1 MVKQFK
7 GEVKI
12 SDVQA
17 EFDTLVGRINKM
29 VDAYNGTNQVITN
42 IDYTKGGKNLAPS
55 GYTLTVG
62 GLKQALKSLDGHVV
76 GGKCFYNTATTV
88 KMSDGLLFT
97 KGGVF
102 RLPDSILT
110 RPSNGNSIW
119 FDTNKKE
126 YVWGQK
132 RVSGRQTLTEEGAT
146 SLVKSVEGYKNSSYE
161 DINDTSTSVTIEEK
175 IEIYPSHNNDYLS
188 VVGIKQ
194 SGLSEIRDIGTV
206 DSEPSDRLYLKSVKW
221 ENFDLKK
228 FPHKSIPLESTE
240 VEFDIMRSG
249 TLTEGEYTWS
259 YSGSPNCCAILGYY
273 QDNTFTP
280 YICLSAYHDGL
291 SPYAPAAAV
300 PNIANVLIYPDSSID
315 AQTIPL
321 SKHRTIATTERPKVT
336 HGDLYYCEK
345 RADAYWDFRS
355 INSSDFDYIIDDV
368 NKPEGVDTGK
378 HIISGVKFKLYHP
391 SPYAN
396 AAEKATP
403 EKLNGKLVCQMD
415 AIDKDGTIVKYWDIY
430 TSKGW
435 DSNSSQ
441 ATVSGIM
448 SHPLFIELWTADKT
462 DGELGSGREKYMA
475 ENSPLG
481 KCNMILYGT
490 PETISKD
497 ITGYNDIVFKQSE
510 YNPTFNVTTGTYE
523 VWDAQG
529 KPDPDCYHI
538 TDYATARD
546 SDYRNDLK
554 NLQVQDLDG
563 TFKITVKNRLF
574 NGIAAAGSSQTVDT
588 SSNAKF
594 VCAGDVIRTEGQGVA
609 SVSLLGTEVS
619 WNAQAGHHNLCY
631 WYPCNYLYL
640 PKGVESPYRETNGR
654 PSLMCQFPFDV
665 NVEKDLK

>member
-42 IDYTKGGKNLAPS
+42 IDYTKGGSNLAPS

-62 GLKQALKSLDGHVV
+62 GIKQALKSLDGHVV
-76 GGKCFYNTATTV
+76 GGKCFYNTANTV

-119 FDTNKKE
+119 FDTNKEE

-146 SLVKSVEGYKNSSYE
+146 SLVKYGEGYKNSSYE
-161 DINDTSTSVTIEEK
+161 DIYTTPTSERIEEK
-175 IEIYPSHNNDYLS
+175 IEVHQGPNTSSWD
-188 VVGIKQ
+188 VMGIKQ
-194 SGLSEIRDIGTV
+194 YRLSEIRDIGTV

-221 ENFDLKK
+221 ENFDLRK

-240 VEFDIMRSG
+240 IEFDIMRSG
-249 TLTEGEYTWS
+249 TLTEDVSTWS
-259 YSGSPNCCAILGYY
+259 YSGSMNCYAILGYY

-280 YICLSAYHDGL
+280 YICISVDYDRIYSYVPH
-291 SPYAPAAAV
+291 AAV
-300 PNIANVLIYPDSSID
+300 PNIANVSLYPDSSID

-321 SKHRTIATTERPKVT
+321 SKRLVITETSRPRVVY
-336 HGDLYYCEK
+336 GDLYYCEK
-345 RADAYWDFRS
+345 RAGASWNTGITDG
-355 INSSDFDYIIDDV
+355 YIIDNI
-368 NKPEGVDTGK
+368 NKPEEVDTGK
-378 HIISGVKFKLYHP
+378 HIVSGVKFKLYHP

-396 AAEKATP
+396 ATEKATP

-441 ATVSGIM
+441 VTVSGIM
-448 SHPLFIELWTADKT
+448 SHPLFMELWTAGKT
-462 DGELGSGREKYMA
+462 DGELGSTREKYMA

-481 KCNMILYGT
+481 KCNMIIFATSSTL
-490 PETISKD
+490 D
-497 ITGYNDIVFKQSE
+497 NDIVFKQSE

-523 VWDAQG
+523 VWDAKG

-563 TFKITVKNRLF
+563 TFKITVKNRLK
-574 NGIAAAGSSQTVDT
+574 NDMAIPSKSEAIDT
-588 SSNAKF
+588 SSGAKF
-594 VCAGDVIRTEGQGVA
+594 VCAGDVVRYEGQQPA
-609 SVSLLGTEVS
+609 RIDLLGTQVS
-619 WNAQAGHHNLCY
+619 WNAQAGHRNVCY

-640 PKGVESPYRETNGR
+640 PKGIKSPYSESDGR

-665 NVEKDLK
+665 SIEKDLK

>member
-17 EFDTLVGRINKM
+17 EFDALLSRINKM

-42 IDYTKGGKNLAPS
+42 IDYAKGGSNLAPS

-62 GLKQALKSLDGHVV
+62 GIKQALKSLDGHVV

-102 RLPDSILT
+102 RLPDSILD

-119 FDTNKKE
+119 YDTNAQA

-132 RVSGRQTLTEEGAT
+132 RVSSKQSLLEDGAT
-146 SLVKSVEGYKNSSYE
+146 SLVKSGDGYKHSTYIYDDAGRIRDE
-161 DINDTSTSVTIEEK
+161 KVDINTNNISYGNPSLTIHQEGVNVTK
-175 IEIYPSHNNDYLS
+175 
-188 VVGIKQ
+188 
-194 SGLSEIRDIGTV
+194 TV
-206 DSEPSDRLYLKSVKW
+206 DSTTKVLKTIKW

-249 TLTEGEYTWS
+249 ELTEGENKWS
-259 YSGSPNCCAILGYY
+259 YSGSINNYTILGYY
-273 QDNTFTP
+273 QDNVFTP
-280 YICLSAYHDGL
+280 YICLNTYYGGSYYPYTPHGCTPNLKDISLGSADDTDDN
-291 SPYAPAAAV
+291 A
-300 PNIANVLIYPDSSID
+300 
-315 AQTIPL
+315 IPL
-321 SKHRTIATTERPKVT
+321 DKGSAVDVSGGMPS
-336 HGDLYYCEK
+336 GDLYYCEK
-345 RADAYWDFRS
+345 RANAYWGS
-355 INSSDFDYIIDDV
+355 YNGTGYIADNV
-368 NKPEGVDTGK
+368 NAPAEVETGK
-378 HIISGVKFKLYHP
+378 HIVSGVKFKLYHP

-396 AAEKATP
+396 TKEKAAP
-403 EKLNGKLVCQMD
+403 ENLKGKLVCQMD

-430 TSKGW
+430 SNW
-435 DSNSSQ
+435 DISE
-441 ATVSGIM
+441 SGIM
-448 SHPLFIELWTADKT
+448 SHPLFVELWTANQT
-462 DGELGSGREKYMA
+462 DGELGSSREKYMA

-481 KCNMILYGT
+481 KCNMVLFGT
-490 PETISKD
+490 ADTLN
-497 ITGYNDIVFKQSE
+497 NDIVFKQSE
-510 YNPTFNVTTGTYE
+510 YNPTFNLTTGSYE

-529 KPDPDCYHI
+529 SPDPDCYHI

-563 TFKITVKNRLF
+563 TFKITIKNRLK
-574 NGIAAAGSSQTVDT
+574 NNIAYPGQSETVDT
-588 SSNAKF
+588 SSEAKF
-594 VCAGDVIRTEGQGVA
+594 VCAGDVVRFEGRGVA
-609 SVSLLGTEVS
+609 GLDLLGVQVG
-619 WNAQAGHHNLCY
+619 WNAQPGHRNLCY

-640 PKGVESPYRETNGR
+640 PKGVSSPYSETNGR
-654 PSLMCQFPFDV
+654 PSLMCQFPFEV
-665 NVEKDLK
+665 NIEKDLR

>member
-17 EFDTLVGRINKM
+17 EFDALVGRINKM

-42 IDYTKGGKNLAPS
+42 IDYTKGGSNLAPS

-62 GLKQALKSLDGHVV
+62 GIKQALKSLDGHVV

-110 RPSNGNSIW
+110 RPDNGNSIW

-132 RVSGRQTLTEEGAT
+132 RVSGKQTLTEEGAT
-146 SLVKSVEGYKNSSYE
+146 SLVKSGDGYKN
-161 DINDTSTSVTIEEK
+161 TSFVNQANFQTIEEHVTQTTK
-175 IEIYPSHNNDYLS
+175 TS
-188 VVGIKQ
+188 VSFIDFCGITGNSLAPKKD
-194 SGLSEIRDIGTV
+194 GDIGIYGN
-206 DSEPSDRLYLKSVKW
+206 SSSNQYYYYIKSCQW
-221 ENFDLKK
+221 NDFDLKK
-228 FPHKSIPLESTE
+228 YPHKSIPLESTE

-249 TLTEGEYTWS
+249 DLTYFSIDGVNNCFQ
-259 YSGSPNCCAILGYY
+259 YSGSYNGYAILGYY
-273 QDNTFTP
+273 QDNVFTP
-280 YICLSAYHDGL
+280 YIVLSSNSTGTYYPRTPKGSIINMGNTIEVQVYSDNTPDYTSAGIPYNIGSAPVDNGTSGNGSLYYREKAAIGAWKSYEGNRRIKDNTNAPTSVNTGYHDIG
-291 SPYAPAAAV
+291 
-300 PNIANVLIYPDSSID
+300 
-315 AQTIPL
+315 
-321 SKHRTIATTERPKVT
+321 
-336 HGDLYYCEK
+336 
-345 RADAYWDFRS
+345 
-355 INSSDFDYIIDDV
+355 
-368 NKPEGVDTGK
+368 GVR
-378 HIISGVKFKLYHP
+378 FKLYHP

-396 AAEKATP
+396 ETEKAAP
-403 EKLNGKLVCQMD
+403 ENLKGKLVCQMD
-415 AIDKDGTIVKYWDIY
+415 ALEPDGSLLKYWDFY
-430 TSKGW
+430 SDYYLGFK
-435 DSNSSQ
+435 
-441 ATVSGIM
+441 SGITNR
-448 SHPLFIELWTADKT
+448 PLFMEMWTADKT

-481 KCNMILYGT
+481 KCNMIIFATSSTL
-490 PETISKD
+490 E
-497 ITGYNDIVFKQSE
+497 NDIVFKQSE

-574 NGIAAAGSSQTVDT
+574 NGIAAAGSSQPVDT
-588 SSNAKF
+588 SNKAKF
-594 VCAGDVIRTEGQGVA
+594 VSAGDVIRTEGQGVA

-619 WNAQAGHHNLCY
+619 WNAQAGHRNLCY

-640 PKGVESPYRETNGR
+640 PKGVGSPYSETNGR

-665 NVEKDLK
+665 SIEKDLK

>member
-17 EFDTLVGRINKM
+17 EFDALVGRINKM

-42 IDYTKGGKNLAPS
+42 IDYTKGGSNLAPS

-62 GLKQALKSLDGHVV
+62 GIKQALKSLDGHVV
-76 GGKCFYNTATTV
+76 GGKCFYNSATTV

-102 RLPDSILT
+102 RLPDSILD

-119 FDTNKKE
+119 YDTNTQK

-132 RVSGRQTLTEEGAT
+132 RISGKQSLLEDGAT
-146 SLVKSVEGYKNSSYE
+146 SLVSSGDGYKNSSYKNE
-161 DINDTSTSVTIEEK
+161 NITIEEGLSNNT
-175 IEIYPSHNNDYLS
+175 YDQNYHCPSIK
-188 VVGIKQ
+188 IKQ
-194 SGLSEIRDIGTV
+194 HGISATETV
-206 DSEPSDRLYLKSVKW
+206 DSANKVLKSVRW

-228 FPHKSIPLESTE
+228 FPHKSIPLESTT

-249 TLTEGEYTWS
+249 ALTEDENSWS
-259 YSGSPNCCAILGYY
+259 YSGSVNNYAILGYY

-280 YICLSAYHDGL
+280 YICLSTYYGGSYYPY
-291 SPYAPAAAV
+291 SPCGCT
-300 PNIANVLIYPDSSID
+300 PNVKDVSLGNVDKLYNN
-315 AQTIPL
+315 AIPL
-321 SKHRTIATTERPKVT
+321 DTGSVPLDTATSAQ
-336 HGDLYYCEK
+336 DSLYYREK
-345 RADAYWDFRS
+345 AAISAWRS
-355 INSSDFDYIIDDV
+355 YNGNGYITDNA
-368 NKPEGVDTGK
+368 NKPVSVDTGK
-378 HIISGVKFKLYHP
+378 HIVSGVKFKLYHP
-391 SPYAN
+391 SPYKTQV
-396 AAEKATP
+396 EKENP
-403 EKLNGKLVCQMD
+403 NNLKGKLVCQMD
-415 AIDKDGTIVKYWDIY
+415 AIDKDGTIVKYWTFYSDY
-430 TSKGW
+430 YP
-435 DSNSSQ
+435 DFN
-441 ATVSGIM
+441 SGITNR
-448 SHPLFIELWTADKT
+448 PLFMELWTANQT
-462 DGELGSGREKYMA
+462 DGELGSTRERYMA

-490 PETISKD
+490 SETLN
-497 ITGYNDIVFKQSE
+497 NDIVFKQSE
-510 YNPTFNVTTGTYE
+510 YNPTFNVTTGSYE

-554 NLQVQDLDG
+554 NLQVQDLAG
-563 TFKITVKNRLF
+563 TFKITVKNRLK
-574 NGIAAAGSSQTVDT
+574 NSIAAPSQSETIDT
-588 SSNAKF
+588 SSGAKF
-594 VCAGDVIRTEGQGVA
+594 VCAGDVIRTEGKQPA
-609 SVSLLGTEVS
+609 RISLLGTQVS
-619 WNAQAGHHNLCY
+619 WNAQAGHRNLCY

-640 PKGVESPYRETNGR
+640 PKGVESPYTETDGR

>member
-17 EFDTLVGRINKM
+17 EFDTLVNRINKM

-42 IDYTKGGKNLAPS
+42 IDYTKGGSNLAPS

-62 GLKQALKSLDGHVV
+62 GIKQALKSLDGHVV
-76 GGKCFYNTATTV
+76 GGKCFYNTANTV

-146 SLVKSVEGYKNSSYE
+146 EIVESGNGYRNYTSDTGTETRLFAQYSGTGASNGITNIKFQGAEVFSS
-161 DINDTSTSVTIEEK
+161 IHK
-175 IEIYPSHNNDYLS
+175 M
-188 VVGIKQ
+188 
-194 SGLSEIRDIGTV
+194 GL
-206 DSEPSDRLYLKSVKW
+206 PLKR
-221 ENFDLKK
+221 FI
-228 FPHKSIPLESTE
+228 HKSIPLGSTE
-240 VEFDIMRSG
+240 VEFSIMRNG
-249 TLTEGEYTWS
+249 TLTINEETGIYT
-259 YSGSPNCCAILGYY
+259 YSGSNDMYAVLGYY
-273 QDNTFTP
+273 SDGYFKPYLIVGNGCPYLKQDGWSIPCWGNKVYSQSIDTKFAPAVSTDDIDIIDSKLYYSEKNSTTYYETSTDWYKVEAPLITDNT
-280 YICLSAYHDGL
+280 
-291 SPYAPAAAV
+291 
-300 PNIANVLIYPDSSID
+300 
-315 AQTIPL
+315 
-321 SKHRTIATTERPKVT
+321 
-336 HGDLYYCEK
+336 
-345 RADAYWDFRS
+345 
-355 INSSDFDYIIDDV
+355 
-368 NKPEGVDTGK
+368 NKPEGIDTGK
-378 HIISGVKFKLYHP
+378 HSIDGIKFRIFHP
-391 SPYAN
+391 SPYSN
-396 AAEKATP
+396 SAEKANP
-403 EKLNGKLVCQMD
+403 DSLKAELVCQMD
-415 AIDKDGTIVKYWDIY
+415 ILNSSGEVIKYWDEFRY
-430 TSKGW
+430 KDGSTTVESK
-435 DSNSSQ
+435 
-441 ATVSGIM
+441 GIM
-448 SHPLFIELWTADKT
+448 SRPVFSELGWTADKT
-462 DGELGSGREKYMA
+462 DGELSSGREKYIA

-481 KCNMILYGT
+481 QCNMILFST
-490 PETISKD
+490 PSTTD
-497 ITGYNDIVFKQSE
+497 YNGIVFKQSE

-574 NGIAAAGSSQTVDT
+574 NGIAAAGSSQTIDT
-588 SSNAKF
+588 SSKAKF

-619 WNAQAGHHNLCY
+619 WNAQAGHRNLCY

-640 PKGVESPYRETNGR
+640 PKGVGSPYSETNGR

>member
-17 EFDTLVGRINKM
+17 EFDALVGRINKM

-42 IDYTKGGKNLAPS
+42 IDYTKGGSNLAPS

-62 GLKQALKSLDGHVV
+62 GIKQALKSLDGHVV

-102 RLPDSILT
+102 RLPDSILD

-119 FDTNKKE
+119 YDTNAQK
-126 YVWGQK
+126 YIWGQK
-132 RVSGRQTLTEEGAT
+132 RVSGRQTLTEDGAT
-146 SLVKSVEGYKNSSYE
+146 EIVRSGDGYKNSSYE
-161 DINDTSTSVTIEEK
+161 DVDGLGQPTGTLEEEK
-175 IEIYPSHNNDYLS
+175 IGYRSLS
-188 VVGIKQ
+188 TSYGNPNTTLKQ
-194 SGLSEIRDIGTV
+194 SGISVVQDVGGVGSEG
-206 DSEPSDRLYLKSVKW
+206 SERQFLKSVKW

-228 FPHKSIPLESTE
+228 FPHKSIPLESTT

-249 TLTEGEYTWS
+249 VLTEGETSWS
-259 YSGSPNCCAILGYY
+259 YSGSDNSYAILGYY

-280 YICLSAYHDGL
+280 YICLSARWDEGVY
-291 SPYAPAAAV
+291 PYTPKGAT
-300 PNIANVLIYPDSSID
+300 PNINNIPIYPSSSLANGD
-315 AQTIPL
+315 IPL
-321 SKHRTIATTERPKVT
+321 DKSGAIATSGGMPT
-336 HGDLYYCEK
+336 GDLYYCEK
-345 RADAYWDFRS
+345 YS
-355 INSSDFDYIIDDV
+355 IEAWGTNGSNYMTDNV
-368 NKPEGVDTGK
+368 NKPEGVDTGR
-378 HIISGVKFKLYHP
+378 HIVSGVKFKLYHP

-396 AAEKATP
+396 AAEKAAP
-403 EKLNGKLVCQMD
+403 ENLKGKLVCQMD
-415 AIDKDGTIVKYWDIY
+415 AIDKDGTMVKYWDMY
-430 TSKGW
+430 SS
-435 DSNSSQ
+435 SNVSE
-441 ATVSGIM
+441 SGIM
-448 SHPLFIELWTADKT
+448 SHPLFMELWTANKT
-462 DGELGSGREKYMA
+462 DGELGSTREKYMA

-490 PETISKD
+490 SDTLN
-497 ITGYNDIVFKQSE
+497 NDIVFKQSE
-510 YNPTFNVTTGTYE
+510 YNPTFNVTTGSYE

-563 TFKITVKNRLF
+563 TFKITVKNRLK
-574 NGIAAAGSSQTVDT
+574 NSIATPSTSEAIDT
-588 SSNAKF
+588 SSGAKF
-594 VCAGDVIRTEGQGVA
+594 VCAGDVYRTEGQQTA
-609 SVSLLGTEVS
+609 RIDLLGTQVS
-619 WNAQAGHHNLCY
+619 WNAQAGHRNLCY

-640 PKGVESPYRETNGR
+640 PKGVESPYSESDGR

-665 NVEKDLK
+665 NVEKDLS

>member
-17 EFDTLVGRINKM
+17 EFDALVGRINKM

-42 IDYTKGGKNLAPS
+42 TDYTKGGSNLAPS

-62 GLKQALKSLDGHVV
+62 GIKQALKSLDGHVV
-76 GGKCFYNTATTV
+76 GGKCFYNTANTV

-146 SLVKSVEGYKNSSYE
+146 SLVKSGEGYKNSSYE
-161 DINDTSTSVTIEEK
+161 TIDRFDQPTGYFIEEK
-175 IEIYPSHNNDYLS
+175 INNYTLNGVANAPNIS
-188 VVGIKQ
+188 IKQ
-194 SGLSEIRDIGTV
+194 YDLLEIRDLSPISSGG
-206 DSEPSDRLYLKSVKW
+206 SGRPALKKVKW
-221 ENFDLKK
+221 KNFDLKK
-228 FPHKSIPLESTE
+228 FPHKSIPLESTT

-249 TLTEGEYTWS
+249 TLTEGEEFWS
-259 YSGSPNCCAILGYY
+259 YSGSLNNYAILGYY

-280 YICLSAYHDGL
+280 YICLSTYH
-291 SPYAPAAAV
+291 SVSHYPYTPKGAV
-300 PNIANVLIYPDSSID
+300 PNIEF
-315 AQTIPL
+315 IPL
-321 SKHRTIATTERPKVT
+321 FPDYEMRSGVIPLNKSGAIVT
-336 HGDLYYCEK
+336 SEGSPTGDLYYCEK
-345 RADAYWDFRS
+345 YALEAW
-355 INSSDFDYIIDDV
+355 NSYDGNKYITDNT
-368 NKPEGVDTGK
+368 NKPEGIDTGK
-378 HIISGVKFKLYHP
+378 HIVSGVKFKLYHP

-396 AAEKATP
+396 AVEKAAP
-403 EKLNGKLVCQMD
+403 KNLKGKLVCQMD
-415 AIDKDGTIVKYWDIY
+415 ALDKDGTIVKYWDIY
-430 TSKGW
+430 SS
-435 DSNSSQ
+435 SNVSE
-441 ATVSGIM
+441 SGIM
-448 SHPLFIELWTADKT
+448 SHPLFMELWTANQT
-462 DGELGSGREKYMA
+462 DGELGSTREKYMA

-481 KCNMILYGT
+481 KCNMILFAT
-490 PETISKD
+490 SSTLD
-497 ITGYNDIVFKQSE
+497 NDVVFKQSE

-523 VWDAQG
+523 VWDAKG

-563 TFKITVKNRLF
+563 TFKITVRNRLF
-574 NGIAAAGSSQTVDT
+574 NGIAAAGSSQTIDT
-588 SSNAKF
+588 SSKAKF

-619 WNAQAGHHNLCY
+619 WNAQAGHRNLCY

-640 PKGVESPYRETNGR
+640 PKGVGSPYSETNGR

-665 NVEKDLK
+665 SIEKDLK

>member
-17 EFDTLVGRINKM
+17 EFDALVGRINKM

-42 IDYTKGGKNLAPS
+42 IDYTKGGSNLAPS

-62 GLKQALKSLDGHVV
+62 GIKQALKSLDGHVV
-76 GGKCFYNTATTV
+76 GGKCFYNTANTV

-110 RPSNGNSIW
+110 KPSNGNSIW
-119 FDTNKKE
+119 FDTNKGE

-146 SLVKSVEGYKNSSYE
+146 SLVKSGEGYKNSSYK
-161 DINDTSTSVTIEEK
+161 DINATPSSAPIEEK
-175 IEIYPSHNNDYLS
+175 IENYTKSNTDYWP

-206 DSEPSDRLYLKSVKW
+206 DSEPLDRIYLKSVKW
-221 ENFDLKK
+221 KNFDLRK

-249 TLTEGEYTWS
+249 ILTESESTWS
-259 YSGSPNCCAILGYY
+259 YSGSPNCYAILGYY

-280 YICLSAYHDGL
+280 YICLSAYHDGI
-291 SPYAPAAAV
+291 SPYVPQAAV
-300 PNIANVLIYPDSSID
+300 PNIANVSLYPDSSID

-321 SKHRTIATTERPKVT
+321 SKHEVITQTQRPDIT

-345 RADAYWDFRS
+345 YALGAWAT
-355 INSSDFDYIIDDV
+355 NNTKEYITDNI

-396 AAEKATP
+396 ATEKATP
-403 EKLNGKLVCQMD
+403 ENLNGKLVCQMD

-430 TSKGW
+430 TSKGL

-441 ATVSGIM
+441 VTVSGIM
-448 SHPLFIELWTADKT
+448 SHPLFMELWTADKT
-462 DGELGSGREKYMA
+462 DGELGSSREKYMA

-490 PETISKD
+490 SETISKD

-523 VWDAQG
+523 VWDAKG

-574 NGIAAAGSSQTVDT
+574 NGIAAAGSSQAIDT
-588 SSNAKF
+588 SSKAKF

-609 SVSLLGTEVS
+609 SISLLGTEVS
-619 WNAQAGHHNLCY
+619 YNSMAGHKKLCY

-640 PKGVESPYRETNGR
+640 PKGVGSPYSETNGR

-665 NVEKDLK
+665 NVEKDLS

>member
-42 IDYTKGGKNLAPS
+42 IDYTKGGSNLAPS

-62 GLKQALKSLDGHVV
+62 GIKQALKSLDGHVV

-102 RLPDSILT
+102 RLPDSILD

-119 FDTNKKE
+119 YDTNAQK

-132 RVSGRQTLTEEGAT
+132 RVAGKQTLLEDGAT
-146 SLVKSVEGYKNSSYE
+146 SLVKSEDGYKNSFYE
-161 DINDTSTSVTIEEK
+161 EIDGNDQPTGENIEEK
-175 IEIYPSHNNDYLS
+175 IKYHAMNGASGEPEIS
-188 VVGIKQ
+188 IAQ
-194 SGLSEIRDIGTV
+194 SGLSEIRDISAVG
-206 DSEPSDRLYLKSVKW
+206 SEGSDRQFLKSVKW

-228 FPHKSIPLESTE
+228 FPHKSIPLESTT

-249 TLTEGEYTWS
+249 TLTEGESSWS
-259 YSGSPNCCAILGYY
+259 YSGSINNYAILGYY

-280 YICLSAYHDGL
+280 YICLSAYLGGV
-291 SPYAPAAAV
+291 STPYTPKGAV
-300 PNIANVLIYPDSSID
+300 PNIESISLYPAYSLD
-315 AQTIPL
+315 TGVIPL
-321 SKHRTIATTERPKVT
+321 NKQGAIVT
-336 HGDLYYCEK
+336 SGGMPTGDLYYCEK
-345 RADAYWDFRS
+345 HGIAAWGTNG
-355 INSSDFDYIIDDV
+355 NSYITDNV
-368 NKPEGVDTGK
+368 NKPEGIDTGK
-378 HIISGVKFKLYHP
+378 HIVSGVKFKLYHP

-396 AAEKATP
+396 TAEKAAPDTL
-403 EKLNGKLVCQMD
+403 KGKLVCQMD
-415 AIDKDGTIVKYWDIY
+415 ALEPDGSLVKYWDMY
-430 TSKGW
+430 SNW
-435 DSNSSQ
+435 DVSE
-441 ATVSGIM
+441 SGIM
-448 SHPLFIELWTADKT
+448 SHPLFIELWTANQT
-462 DGELGSGREKYMA
+462 DGELGSSRERYMA

-490 PETISKD
+490 SETLN
-497 ITGYNDIVFKQSE
+497 NDIVFKQSE
-510 YNPTFNVTTGTYE
+510 YNPTFNVTTGSYE

-563 TFKITVKNRLF
+563 TFKITVKNRLK
-574 NGIAAAGSSQTVDT
+574 NNIAYLGQSETVDT
-588 SSNAKF
+588 SSGAKF
-594 VCAGDVIRTEGQGVA
+594 VCAGDVVRFEGQQAAGVN
-609 SVSLLGTEVS
+609 LLGTQVS
-619 WNAQAGHHNLCY
+619 WNAQAGHRNLCY

-640 PKGVESPYRETNGR
+640 PKGVESPYTETDGI

-665 NVEKDLK
+665 NIEKDLS

>member
-17 EFDTLVGRINKM
+17 EFDALVGRINKM

-42 IDYTKGGKNLAPS
+42 IDYTKGGSNLAPS

-62 GLKQALKSLDGHVV
+62 GIKQALKSLDGHVV

-102 RLPDSILT
+102 RLPDSILD

-119 FDTNKKE
+119 YDTNAQK

-132 RVSGRQTLTEEGAT
+132 RISGKQSLLEDGAT
-146 SLVKSVEGYKNSSYE
+146 SLVKSGDGYKNSSYRDE
-161 DINDTSTSVTIEEK
+161 SITVEEGVSNNTYDQNYHSPSIGIAQYGISTTE
-175 IEIYPSHNNDYLS
+175 
-188 VVGIKQ
+188 
-194 SGLSEIRDIGTV
+194 TV
-206 DSEPSDRLYLKSVKW
+206 DVANKVLKSIKW

-228 FPHKSIPLESTE
+228 FPHKSIPLESTT

-249 TLTEGEYTWS
+249 TLTEGEELWS
-259 YSGSPNCCAILGYY
+259 YSGSLNNYAILGYY

-280 YICLSAYHDGL
+280 YICLSAYYGGSYYPYSPSGCTPNIKDVSLGVADKLYGNAIPLDTGSVPLDTGTVAQDSLYYREKAAIGAWNSHDG
-291 SPYAPAAAV
+291 
-300 PNIANVLIYPDSSID
+300 N
-315 AQTIPL
+315 
-321 SKHRTIATTERPKVT
+321 K
-336 HGDLYYCEK
+336 
-345 RADAYWDFRS
+345 
-355 INSSDFDYIIDDV
+355 YITDNA
-368 NKPEGVDTGK
+368 NKPASVDTGK
-378 HIISGVKFKLYHP
+378 HIVSGVKFKLYHP
-391 SPYAN
+391 SPYKTQ
-396 AAEKATP
+396 AEKENP
-403 EKLNGKLVCQMD
+403 DSLRGKLVCQMD
-415 AIDKDGTIVKYWDIY
+415 AIDKDGTIVKYWTPYSDY
-430 TSKGW
+430 DFGF
-435 DSNSSQ
+435 N
-441 ATVSGIM
+441 SGIINR
-448 SHPLFIELWTADKT
+448 PLFMELWTANQT
-462 DGELGSGREKYMA
+462 DGELGSTREKYMA

-490 PETISKD
+490 SETLN
-497 ITGYNDIVFKQSE
+497 NDIVFKQSE
-510 YNPTFNVTTGTYE
+510 YNPTFNVTTGSYE

-563 TFKITVKNRLF
+563 TFKITVKNRLK
-574 NGIAAAGSSQTVDT
+574 NSIAAPSQSETIDT
-588 SSNAKF
+588 SSGAKF
-594 VCAGDVIRTEGQGVA
+594 VCAGDVVRFEGQQPA
-609 SVSLLGTEVS
+609 RIDLLGTQVS
-619 WNAQAGHHNLCY
+619 WNAMAGHRNLCY

-640 PKGVESPYRETNGR
+640 PKGVESPYSESDGR

>member
-42 IDYTKGGKNLAPS
+42 IDYTKGGSNLAPS

-62 GLKQALKSLDGHVV
+62 GIKQALKSLDGHVV
-76 GGKCFYNTATTV
+76 GGKCFYNTANTV

-119 FDTNKKE
+119 FDTNKEE

-146 SLVKSVEGYKNSSYE
+146 EIVKSGDGYRNYTNDVGRETKLFTVGASSGE
-161 DINDTSTSVTIEEK
+161 TTIEF
-175 IEIYPSHNNDYLS
+175 SGVNDYF
-188 VVGIKQ
+188 
-194 SGLSEIRDIGTV
+194 
-206 DSEPSDRLYLKSVKW
+206 PLKR
-221 ENFDLKK
+221 FI
-228 FPHKSIPLESTE
+228 HKSIPLESTE
-240 VEFDIMRSG
+240 VEFSIMRNG
-249 TLTEGEYTWS
+249 TITVNSETNTYT
-259 YSGSPNCCAILGYY
+259 YSGSNEMYAILGYY
-273 QDNTFTP
+273 QDGHFKP
-280 YICLSAYHDGL
+280 YLVAGNGCPYLIQDGW
-291 SPYAPAAAV
+291 SIPCCGKNPI
-300 PNIANVLIYPDSSID
+300 PNNRLFID
-315 AQTIPL
+315 TEFA
-321 SKHRTIATTERPKVT
+321 RTIIPNDIDILTGKTYYLEKNATTSYKTSTDWHNVEAPLIT
-336 HGDLYYCEK
+336 DN
-345 RADAYWDFRS
+345 
-355 INSSDFDYIIDDV
+355 I

-378 HIISGVKFKLYHP
+378 HSIDGIKFRIFHP
-391 SPYAN
+391 SPYSN
-396 AAEKATP
+396 SAEKANP
-403 EKLNGKLVCQMD
+403 DSLKAKLVCQMD
-415 AIDKDGTIVKYWDIY
+415 ILNSSGEIIKYWDEFRY
-430 TSKGW
+430 KDGSTTVESK
-435 DSNSSQ
+435 
-441 ATVSGIM
+441 GIM
-448 SHPLFIELWTADKT
+448 SRPVFSEFGWTSEKT
-462 DGELGSGREKYMA
+462 DGELGSGREKYIA

-481 KCNMILYGT
+481 QCNMILFST
-490 PETISKD
+490 PSTTD
-497 ITGYNDIVFKQSE
+497 YNGIVFKQSE

-523 VWDAQG
+523 VWDAKG

-563 TFKITVKNRLF
+563 TFKITVKNRLK
-574 NGIAAAGSSQTVDT
+574 NDMAIPSKSEAIDPSSG
-588 SSNAKF
+588 AKF
-594 VCAGDVIRTEGQGVA
+594 VCAGDVVRYEGQQPA
-609 SVSLLGTEVS
+609 RIDLLGTQVS
-619 WNAQAGHHNLCY
+619 WNAQAGHRNVCY

-640 PKGVESPYRETNGR
+640 PKGVESPYTESDGR

>member
-17 EFDTLVGRINKM
+17 EFDALVGRINKM

-42 IDYTKGGKNLAPS
+42 IDYTKGGSNLAPS

-62 GLKQALKSLDGHVV
+62 GIKQALKSLDGHVV
-76 GGKCFYNTATTV
+76 GGKCFYDTANTV

-146 SLVKSVEGYKNSSYE
+146 SLVKSGEGYKN
-161 DINDTSTSVTIEEK
+161 TSFVEQTNYQTVEEHATQTTKTSVSLIDFCSITGNTL
-175 IEIYPSHNNDYLS
+175 YPKKD
-188 VVGIKQ
+188 G
-194 SGLSEIRDIGTV
+194 DIGIYGN
-206 DSEPSDRLYLKSVKW
+206 SNSNQYYYYIKSCEW
-221 ENFDLKK
+221 RDFDLRKY
-228 FPHKSIPLESTE
+228 PHKSIPLESTE
-240 VEFDIMRSG
+240 VEFNIMRSG
-249 TLTEGEYTWS
+249 DLTYFSIDGVNNCFQ
-259 YSGSPNCCAILGYY
+259 YSGSYNGYAILGYY
-273 QDNTFTP
+273 QDNVFTP
-280 YICLSAYHDGL
+280 YVVLSSNYTGSYYPRTPRGSIINMGNTIEVQVYDNNIKGL
-291 SPYAPAAAV
+291 GIPYNIGSAPV
-300 PNIANVLIYPDSSID
+300 DTGTSGNGS
-315 AQTIPL
+315 
-321 SKHRTIATTERPKVT
+321 
-336 HGDLYYCEK
+336 LYYREK
-345 RADAYWDFRS
+345 AAIGAWKSYEGNRRIRDNTNAP
-355 INSSDFDYIIDDV
+355 V
-368 NKPEGVDTGK
+368 GVDTGY
-378 HIISGVKFKLYHP
+378 HDIGGVRFKLYHP
-391 SPYAN
+391 SPYTN
-396 AAEKATP
+396 ETEKAAP
-403 EKLNGKLVCQMD
+403 ENLKGKLVCQMD
-415 AIDKDGTIVKYWDIY
+415 ALEPDGSLLKYWDFY
-430 TSKGW
+430 SDYYLGFK
-435 DSNSSQ
+435 
-441 ATVSGIM
+441 SGITNR
-448 SHPLFIELWTADKT
+448 PLFMEMWTASKT

-481 KCNMILYGT
+481 KCNMIIFATSSTL
-490 PETISKD
+490 E
-497 ITGYNDIVFKQSE
+497 NDVIFKQSE

-554 NLQVQDLDG
+554 NLQVQDLAG
-563 TFKITVKNRLF
+563 TFKITVKNRLK
-574 NGIAAAGSSQTVDT
+574 NNIAVPSQSETIDT
-588 SSNAKF
+588 SSGAKF
-594 VCAGDVIRTEGQGVA
+594 VCAGDVYRTEGQQPA
-609 SVSLLGTEVS
+609 RIDLLGTQVS
-619 WNAQAGHHNLCY
+619 WNAQAGHRNLCY

-640 PKGVESPYRETNGR
+640 PKGVESPYTETDGR

>member
-12 SDVQA
+12 SDVQT
-17 EFDTLVGRINKM
+17 EFDTLVNRINKM

-42 IDYTKGGKNLAPS
+42 IDYTKGGSNLAPS

-62 GLKQALKSLDGHVV
+62 GIKQALKSLDGHVV
-76 GGKCFYNTATTV
+76 GGKCFYNTANTV

-102 RLPDSILT
+102 RLPDSILD

-119 FDTNKKE
+119 YDTNAQK

-146 SLVKSVEGYKNSSYE
+146 EIVKFGDGYRNYTSNTGRETKLFTQGADSGRTTISFSGAEE
-161 DINDTSTSVTIEEK
+161 DLEAN
-175 IEIYPSHNNDYLS
+175 YH
-188 VVGIKQ
+188 
-194 SGLSEIRDIGTV
+194 
-206 DSEPSDRLYLKSVKW
+206 LKLP
-221 ENFDLKK
+221 LKR
-228 FPHKSIPLESTE
+228 FIHKSIPLGSTE
-240 VEFDIMRSG
+240 VEFSIMRNG
-249 TLTEGEYTWS
+249 TLTINSETNTYT
-259 YSGSPNCCAILGYY
+259 YSGSNEMYAILGYY
-273 QDNTFTP
+273 QDGYFQP
-280 YICLSAYHDGL
+280 YLVAGNGAIYSQTAWGIPCRGDNPISSWRSFIDTKFATVIDTNEADVLLGKTYYLEKNATRYYQTSNEWHNVTASL
-291 SPYAPAAAV
+291 
-300 PNIANVLIYPDSSID
+300 IADN
-315 AQTIPL
+315 Q
-321 SKHRTIATTERPKVT
+321 
-336 HGDLYYCEK
+336 
-345 RADAYWDFRS
+345 
-355 INSSDFDYIIDDV
+355 
-368 NKPEGVDTGK
+368 NKPEGTDTGK
-378 HIISGVKFKLYHP
+378 HSIDGIKIKLYHP
-391 SPYAN
+391 SPYSN
-396 AAEKATP
+396 STEKANP
-403 EKLNGKLVCQMD
+403 DNLKAKLVCQ
-415 AIDKDGTIVKYWDIY
+415 IDILNNSGEVIKYWDEFRYKDGNTTIE
-430 TSKGW
+430 SK
-435 DSNSSQ
+435 
-441 ATVSGIM
+441 GIM
-448 SHPLFIELWTADKT
+448 SRPVFTEVGWESSKT
-462 DGELGSGREKYMA
+462 DGELGSGREKYIA

-481 KCNMILYGT
+481 QCNMILFST
-490 PETISKD
+490 PSTTD
-497 ITGYNDIVFKQSE
+497 YNGIVFKQSE

-574 NGIAAAGSSQTVDT
+574 NGIAAAGSSQAIDT
-588 SSNAKF
+588 SSKAKF

-619 WNAQAGHHNLCY
+619 YNSFPGHKKLCY

-640 PKGVESPYRETNGR
+640 PKGVGSPYTETNGR

-665 NVEKDLK
+665 NVEKDLS

>member
-17 EFDTLVGRINKM
+17 EFDALVGRINKM

-42 IDYTKGGKNLAPS
+42 IDYTKGGSNLAPS

-62 GLKQALKSLDGHVV
+62 GIKQALKSLDGHVV

-102 RLPDSILT
+102 RLPDSILD
-110 RPSNGNSIW
+110 RPNNGNSIW
-119 FDTNKKE
+119 YDTNAQK

-132 RVSGRQTLTEEGAT
+132 RISGKQSLLEDGAT
-146 SLVKSVEGYKNSSYE
+146 SLVSSGDGYKNSSYE
-161 DINDTSTSVTIEEK
+161 DVDGFDQPTGTFEEEK
-175 IEIYPSHNNDYLS
+175 IGYYSLS
-188 VVGIKQ
+188 TSYGNPNTTLKQ
-194 SGLSEIRDIGTV
+194 SGVSVVQDVGGIGSG
-206 DSEPSDRLYLKSVKW
+206 DSGRQFLKSVKW

-228 FPHKSIPLESTE
+228 FPHKSIPLESTT

-249 TLTEGEYTWS
+249 TLTEGETSWS
-259 YSGSPNCCAILGYY
+259 YSGSDNSYAILGYY
-273 QDNTFTP
+273 QDETFTP
-280 YICLSAYHDGL
+280 YICLSTRWDGSAY
-291 SPYAPAAAV
+291 PYTPKGAT
-300 PNIANVLIYPDSSID
+300 PNINN
-315 AQTIPL
+315 IPL
-321 SKHRTIATTERPKVT
+321 YPSYTLANGDIPLDKSGAIVT
-336 HGDLYYCEK
+336 SGGMPTGDLYYCEK
-345 RADAYWDFRS
+345 HSIAAWD
-355 INSSDFDYIIDDV
+355 INGSSYITDDV

-378 HIISGVKFKLYHP
+378 HIVSGVKFKLYHP

-396 AAEKATP
+396 AAEKAAP
-403 EKLNGKLVCQMD
+403 ESLKGKLVCQMD

-430 TSKGW
+430 SNW
-435 DSNSSQ
+435 DINER
-441 ATVSGIM
+441 GIM
-448 SHPLFIELWTADKT
+448 SHPLFIELWTANQT
-462 DGELGSGREKYMA
+462 DGELGSTREKYMA

-490 PETISKD
+490 PETLN
-497 ITGYNDIVFKQSE
+497 NDVVFKQSE
-510 YNPTFNVTTGTYE
+510 YNPTFNVTTGSYE

-563 TFKITVKNRLF
+563 TFKITVKNRLK
-574 NGIAAAGSSQTVDT
+574 NSIAAPSQSETIDT
-588 SSNAKF
+588 SSGAKF
-594 VCAGDVIRTEGQGVA
+594 VCAGDVVRFEGQGVA
-609 SVSLLGTEVS
+609 SIDLLGTQVS
-619 WNAQAGHHNLCY
+619 WNAQAGHRNLCY

-640 PKGVESPYRETNGR
+640 PKGVESPYTESDGR

-665 NVEKDLK
+665 NVEKDLS

>member
-17 EFDTLVGRINKM
+17 EFDALVGRINKM

-42 IDYTKGGKNLAPS
+42 IDYTKGGSNLAPS

-62 GLKQALKSLDGHVV
+62 GIKQALKSLDGHVV

-102 RLPDSILT
+102 RLPDSILD

-119 FDTNKKE
+119 YDTNKEE

-146 SLVKSVEGYKNSSYE
+146 EIVKSGNGYRNYTNDVGRETKLFTQGADSGTTVISFSGAEE
-161 DINDTSTSVTIEEK
+161 DTEA
-175 IEIYPSHNNDYLS
+175 DYH
-188 VVGIKQ
+188 
-194 SGLSEIRDIGTV
+194 
-206 DSEPSDRLYLKSVKW
+206 LKLP
-221 ENFDLKK
+221 LKR
-228 FPHKSIPLESTE
+228 FIHKSIPLESTE
-240 VEFDIMRSG
+240 VEFSIMRNG
-249 TLTEGEYTWS
+249 TLTINSETNTYI
-259 YSGSPNCCAILGYY
+259 YSGSNEMYAVLGYY
-273 QDNTFTP
+273 QDGYFRP
-280 YICLSAYHDGL
+280 YLVVGNGC
-291 SPYAPAAAV
+291 PYLKQNGWSIPCCGKNAIPEWH
-300 PNIANVLIYPDSSID
+300 SSID
-315 AQTIPL
+315 TKFAPAVSHNDIDIID
-321 SKHRTIATTERPKVT
+321 SK
-336 HGDLYYCEK
+336 LYYSEK
-345 RADAYWDFRS
+345 NATLSYKTSTNWYNVEAQLITDN
-355 INSSDFDYIIDDV
+355 I

-378 HIISGVKFKLYHP
+378 HSIDGIKFRIFHP
-391 SPYAN
+391 SPYSN
-396 AAEKATP
+396 STEKANP
-403 EKLNGKLVCQMD
+403 DSLKAKLVCQMD
-415 AIDKDGTIVKYWDIY
+415 ILNSSGEVIKYWDEFRY
-430 TSKGW
+430 KDGSTTVESK
-435 DSNSSQ
+435 
-441 ATVSGIM
+441 GIM
-448 SHPLFIELWTADKT
+448 SRPVFSELGWTSEKT
-462 DGELGSGREKYMA
+462 DGELGSGREKYIA

-481 KCNMILYGT
+481 QCNMILFST
-490 PETISKD
+490 PSTTDHNGNI
-497 ITGYNDIVFKQSE
+497 FKQSE

-574 NGIAAAGSSQTVDT
+574 NGIAAAGSSQTIDT
-588 SSNAKF
+588 SSKAKF

-619 WNAQAGHHNLCY
+619 YNSMAGHKKLCY

-640 PKGVESPYRETNGR
+640 PKGVGSPYSETNGR

-665 NVEKDLK
+665 NVEKDLS

>member
-12 SDVQA
+12 SDVQT
-17 EFDTLVGRINKM
+17 EFDTLVNRINKM

-42 IDYTKGGKNLAPS
+42 IDYTKGGSNLAPS

-62 GLKQALKSLDGHVV
+62 GIKQALKSLDGHVV
-76 GGKCFYNTATTV
+76 GGKCFYNTANTV

-119 FDTNKKE
+119 FDTNKGE

-132 RVSGRQTLTEEGAT
+132 RVSGKQTLTEEGAT
-146 SLVKSVEGYKNSSYE
+146 EIVKFGDGYRNYTSDTGRETKLFTQGADSGTTVISFSGAEE
-161 DINDTSTSVTIEEK
+161 DTEAN
-175 IEIYPSHNNDYLS
+175 YH
-188 VVGIKQ
+188 
-194 SGLSEIRDIGTV
+194 
-206 DSEPSDRLYLKSVKW
+206 LKLP
-221 ENFDLKK
+221 LKR
-228 FPHKSIPLESTE
+228 FIHKSIPLGSTE
-240 VEFDIMRSG
+240 VEFSIMRNG
-249 TLTEGEYTWS
+249 TLTINNETNTYT
-259 YSGSPNCCAILGYY
+259 YSGSNEMYAVLGYY
-273 QDNTFTP
+273 QDGYFRPYLVAGNGAVYSQTSWGIPCRGDNPISSWHSFIDTKFATVIDDDDAGNLTGKTYYLEKNATEFYNT
-280 YICLSAYHDGL
+280 SNEWH
-291 SPYAPAAAV
+291 
-300 PNIANVLIYPDSSID
+300 
-315 AQTIPL
+315 
-321 SKHRTIATTERPKVT
+321 KVT
-336 HGDLYYCEK
+336 ASLITDN
-345 RADAYWDFRS
+345 A
-355 INSSDFDYIIDDV
+355 
-368 NKPEGVDTGK
+368 NKPEGTDTGK
-378 HIISGVKFKLYHP
+378 HSIDGIKIKLYHP
-391 SPYAN
+391 SPYSN
-396 AAEKATP
+396 STEKANP
-403 EKLNGKLVCQMD
+403 DNLKAKLVCQ
-415 AIDKDGTIVKYWDIY
+415 IDILNSSGEVIKYWDEFRY
-430 TSKGW
+430 KDGSTTVESK
-435 DSNSSQ
+435 
-441 ATVSGIM
+441 GIM
-448 SHPLFIELWTADKT
+448 SRPVFSELGWTSEKT
-462 DGELGSGREKYMA
+462 DGELSSGREKYIA

-481 KCNMILYGT
+481 QCNMILFST
-490 PETISKD
+490 PSTTD
-497 ITGYNDIVFKQSE
+497 YNGIIFKQSE

-574 NGIAAAGSSQTVDT
+574 NGIAAAGSSQTIDT
-588 SSNAKF
+588 SKGAKF

-619 WNAQAGHHNLCY
+619 WNAQAGHRNLCY

-640 PKGVESPYRETNGR
+640 PKGVGSPYSETNGR

>member
-17 EFDTLVGRINKM
+17 EFDALVGRINKM

-42 IDYTKGGKNLAPS
+42 IDYTKGGSNLAPS

-62 GLKQALKSLDGHVV
+62 GIKQALKSLDGHVV

-102 RLPDSILT
+102 RLPDSILD

-119 FDTNKKE
+119 YDTNTQK

-132 RVSGRQTLTEEGAT
+132 RISGKQSLLEDGAT
-146 SLVKSVEGYKNSSYE
+146 SLVSSGDGYKNSSYE
-161 DINDTSTSVTIEEK
+161 DINDTSTRIVIEEGVSNNTYDQNYGTPSIKIKQHGISVTE
-175 IEIYPSHNNDYLS
+175 
-188 VVGIKQ
+188 
-194 SGLSEIRDIGTV
+194 TV
-206 DSEPSDRLYLKSVKW
+206 DSVNKVLKSVKW

-228 FPHKSIPLESTE
+228 FPHKSIPLESTT

-249 TLTEGEYTWS
+249 TLTESENSWS
-259 YSGSPNCCAILGYY
+259 YSGSVNNYAILGYY

-280 YICLSAYHDGL
+280 YICLSTYYGGSYYPY
-291 SPYAPAAAV
+291 SPCGCT
-300 PNIANVLIYPDSSID
+300 PNIKDVSLGNVDKLYNN
-315 AQTIPL
+315 AIPL
-321 SKHRTIATTERPKVT
+321 DTGSVPLDTATSAQ
-336 HGDLYYCEK
+336 DSLYYREK
-345 RADAYWDFRS
+345 AAISAWRS
-355 INSSDFDYIIDDV
+355 YNGNGYITDNA
-368 NKPEGVDTGK
+368 NKPVSVDTGK
-378 HIISGVKFKLYHP
+378 HIVSGVKFKLYHP
-391 SPYAN
+391 SPYKTQV
-396 AAEKATP
+396 EKENP
-403 EKLNGKLVCQMD
+403 NNLKGKLVCQMD
-415 AIDKDGTIVKYWDIY
+415 AIDKDGTIVKYWTFYSDY
-430 TSKGW
+430 YP
-435 DSNSSQ
+435 DFN
-441 ATVSGIM
+441 SGITNR
-448 SHPLFIELWTADKT
+448 PLFMELWTANQT
-462 DGELGSGREKYMA
+462 DGELGSTREKYMA

-490 PETISKD
+490 SETLN
-497 ITGYNDIVFKQSE
+497 NDIVFKQSE
-510 YNPTFNVTTGTYE
+510 YNPTFNVTTGSYE

-538 TDYATARD
+538 TDYATARG

-563 TFKITVKNRLF
+563 TFKITVKNRLK
-574 NGIAAAGSSQTVDT
+574 NSIAAPSQSETIDT
-588 SSNAKF
+588 SSGAKF
-594 VCAGDVIRTEGQGVA
+594 VCAGDVIRTEGKQPAGID
-609 SVSLLGTEVS
+609 LLGTQVS
-619 WNAQAGHHNLCY
+619 WNAQAGHRNLCY

-640 PKGVESPYRETNGR
+640 PKGVESPYTETDGR